1 MPTWNT
7 YRQEWDAVPCR
18 EGPTGLEVHGLLA
31 KEGTVEQE
39 FNKKHPKQQIARLSE
54 EYALQDHARR
64 PGSLELDSA
73 HVKHECILGVPWT
86 LTYILKECHEKQGG

>member
-1 MPTWNT
+1 MPTWST

-18 EGPTGLEVHGLLA
+18 ERPTGLKVHGLLA

-39 FNKKHPKQQIARLSE
+39 LNKKHPKQQIARLSE

-64 PGSLELDSA
+64 PRSLELDCA
-73 HVKHECILGVPWT
+73 HVEYECILGVSRT
-86 LTYILKECHEKQGG
+86 LTYLL